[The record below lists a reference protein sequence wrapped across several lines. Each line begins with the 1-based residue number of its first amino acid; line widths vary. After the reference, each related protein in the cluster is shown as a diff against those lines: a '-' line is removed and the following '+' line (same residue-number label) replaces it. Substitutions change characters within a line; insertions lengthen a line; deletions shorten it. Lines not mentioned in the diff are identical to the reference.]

1 MLPPEGIFEPEDP
14 EGKRQKEEDAK
25 ARRMELAN
33 FYELMQDVRFRRFLW
48 RLLSFTGVFRSTFT
62 GNSRGYFLEGHRN
75 VGLAIMRD
83 LMEACPEMFP
93 IMQREA
99 KDGIYS
105 FKGRVNKDGK

>member
-1 MLPPEGIFEPEDP
+1 MLPPSAGIFEPEEP
-14 EGKRQKEEDAK
+14 EGKAQQEKDGR
-25 ARRMELAN
+25 ARRMELAE
-33 FYELMQDVRFRRFLW
+33 FYDLMHDLRYRRYIW

-83 LMEACPEMFP
+83 IMEACPEMFP
-93 IMQREA
+93 VMQREA

-105 FKGRVNKDGK
+105 FREKKKG